1 MNLVVSVILSWVN
14 LYNITQSLQDTE
26 MGATDIDE
34 WIEIVAKCQYLPE
47 NELKVRF
54 KFSSY

>member
-1 MNLVVSVILSWVN
+1 
-14 LYNITQSLQDTE
+14 

-54 KFSSY
+54 KLVLIKAHHSQLFNIETV